1 MLGKHHISISLV
13 TILPFI
19 IPLFFMYNNSISYSL
34 AFMIAVMIGSLIPD
48 ADCGGNS
55 TLFYRFN
62 LIDKIMKKVVNRFVI
77 WIFNKKYIKDALK
90 INQPII
96 NEHRGIM
103 HSPMGI
109 LISTILLTIILT
121 ISLIFIQMF
130 DLIFLILI
138 FLGIFIGQF
147 LHLLEDSCTIRGIN
161 WKFPF
166 GEREIKGK
174 IYTFSK
180 NPEKVDI
187 RPIIYSYSLGAFS
200 FLLVIGFV
208 FNKIKFSLFVLYPI
222 IFLIVI
228 FLWVIFLSIS
238 RQEEDIWLKDKNK
251 IKSFKKFSRKYNKNF
266 IGK

>member
-1 MLGKHHISISLV
+1 
-13 TILPFI
+13 
-19 IPLFFMYNNSISYSL
+19 
-34 AFMIAVMIGSLIPD
+34 MIAVMIGSLIPD

-55 TLFYRFN
+55 ALFYRFN

-77 WIFNKKYIKDALK
+77 WIFNKEYVKNALK
-90 INQPII
+90 INQLII

-109 LISTILLTIILT
+109 LISTIFLTIILT

-130 DLIFLILI
+130 NLIFLILI

-161 WKFPF
+161 WKFPL
-166 GEREIKGK
+166 GEKEIKGK
-174 IYTFSK
+174 IY
-180 NPEKVDI
+180 PEKVDI
-187 RPIIYSYSLGAFS
+187 RPIIYSYSLGVFS

-208 FNKIKFSLFVLYPI
+208 FNKIKFPLFVLYPI

-238 RQEEDIWLKDKNK
+238 KQEEDRWLKDKNK
-251 IKSFKKFSRKYNKNF
+251 IKSFKKISRKYNKNF
-266 IGK
+266 IG